1 MNKKSKI
8 STAFF
13 IFLFLFSAKMWSQK
27 YDIHYYGIVSKDLDS
42 NMAKMTSDLYFTQ
55 LSEINNFSVE
65 DKRESYLLENQPD
78 VDLFSEDSLALFVS
92 ISKNNSDESW
102 SVTFHVIDKKNDEEH
117 IKKKNYASFYKILM
131 ESKNELKET
140 IKQLIENDKGN
151 SIQFSI
157 QNNKEIEHKNT
168 KHKENKNIEDN
179 LNESKKT
186 VSLENLSGTWKG
198 EENID
203 KIVILRGGR
212 GFVIFNNGASMN
224 IIIKNSTSSPNQII
238 VTQNSKS
245 NASFF
250 PELPRNIALQAAVQ
264 AEPIQWILTIND
276 ENTLKGIKQ
285 TLLPDGDSYNNGE
298 IPVEWNKK

>member
-1 MNKKSKI
+1 
-8 STAFF
+8 
-13 IFLFLFSAKMWSQK
+13 
-27 YDIHYYGIVSKDLDS
+27 
-42 NMAKMTSDLYFTQ
+42 MTSDLYFTQ

-65 DKRESYLLENQPD
+65 DKRESPLLEKIPD
-78 VDLFSEDSLALFVS
+78 IETFSENSLSFFVS
-92 ISKNNSDESW
+92 ISKNEIDDSW
-102 SVTFHVIDKKNDEEH
+102 LVTFHMVDKKNNEEH
-117 IKKKNYASFYKILM
+117 IKKKYYASFYKILM

-140 IKQLIENDKGN
+140 IKQLIENDKES
-151 SIQFSI
+151 SIQI
-157 QNNKEIEHKNT
+157 TTQKIPEKNQNKQ
-168 KHKENKNIEDN
+168 KENAKDNNNIE
-179 LNESKKT
+179 EKHQKSIP
-186 VSLENLSGTWKG
+186 LENLSGTWKG

-224 IIIKNSTSSPNQII
+224 IQIKNSTSVPNQII

-264 AEPIQWILTIND
+264 AEPIQWILNIND

-285 TLLPDGDSYNNGE
+285 TLLLDGDNCKKGE
-298 IPVEWNKK
+298 IPVEWNKQ

>member
-1 MNKKSKI
+1 
-8 STAFF
+8 
-13 IFLFLFSAKMWSQK
+13 
-27 YDIHYYGIVSKDLDS
+27 
-42 NMAKMTSDLYFTQ
+42 MTSDLYFTQ

-65 DKRESYLLENQPD
+65 DKRESPLLEKIPD
-78 VDLFSEDSLALFVS
+78 IETFSENSLSFFVS
-92 ISKNNSDESW
+92 ISKNEIDDSW
-102 SVTFHVIDKKNDEEH
+102 LVTFHMVDKKNDEEH
-117 IKKKNYASFYKILM
+117 IKKKYYASFYKILM

-140 IKQLIENDKGN
+140 IKQLIENDKES
-151 SIQFSI
+151 SIQITTQKI
-157 QNNKEIEHKNT
+157 QEKNQNKQ
-168 KHKENKNIEDN
+168 KEDNIE
-179 LNESKKT
+179 EKHQKSIP
-186 VSLENLSGTWKG
+186 LENLSGTWKG

-224 IIIKNSTSSPNQII
+224 IQIKNSTSVPNQII

-264 AEPIQWILTIND
+264 AEPIQWILNIND

-285 TLLPDGDSYNNGE
+285 TLLLDGDNCKKGE
-298 IPVEWNKK
+298 IPVEWNKQ

>member
-1 MNKKSKI
+1 MKKNCKI
-8 STAFF
+8 FTTIF
-13 IFLFLFSAKMWSQK
+13 IFLFILSSKLWTQN
-27 YDIHYYGIVSKDLDS
+27 YYIHYYGIVSNNLDS

-65 DKRESYLLENQPD
+65 DKRESPLLEKIPD
-78 VDLFSEDSLALFVS
+78 IETFSENSLSFFVS
-92 ISKNNSDESW
+92 ISKNEIDDSW
-102 SVTFHVIDKKNDEEH
+102 LVTFHMVDKKNNEEH
-117 IKKKNYASFYKILM
+117 IKKKYYASFYKILM

-140 IKQLIENDKGN
+140 IKQLIENDKES
-151 SIQFSI
+151 SIQITTQKI
-157 QNNKEIEHKNT
+157 QEKNQNKQ
-168 KHKENKNIEDN
+168 KENAKDN
-179 LNESKKT
+179 NMEEKHQKSIP
-186 VSLENLSGTWKG
+186 LENLSGTWKG

-224 IIIKNSTSSPNQII
+224 IQIKNSTSVPNQII

-264 AEPIQWILTIND
+264 AEPIQWILNIND

-285 TLLPDGDSYNNGE
+285 TLLLDGDNCKKGE
-298 IPVEWNKK
+298 IPVEWNKQ